1 MKKLKKTLVVL
12 ILCNIM
18 LLLTAMTCNDS
29 YEYRSVIFENQ
40 SNDTIITWS
49 SGWKPT
55 TPEAVIE
62 YYSDEWATQIP
73 PHEHSVESWVDEEDI
88 MVYIFVIKKA
98 DRDLYFQKEI
108 VEKGLAEYYSYSY
121 QDLKKMDFKIVY
133 SGENPSD
140 SIHTVSM

>member
-1 MKKLKKTLVVL
+1 
-12 ILCNIM
+12 
-18 LLLTAMTCNDS
+18 MTCNDS

-98 DRDLYFQKEI
+98 DRDLYSQKEI
-108 VEKGLAEYYSYSY
+108 VEKGLAELLGILHFDQEIGNVALFQEIETLVQGGELIGTYG
-121 QDLKKMDFKIVY
+121 DVA
-133 SGENPSD
+133 SGVAFFSNER
-140 SIHTVSM
+140 

>member
-1 MKKLKKTLVVL
+1 MGGRIHVVSRLIKMKKTLVVL

-73 PHEHSVESWVDEEDI
+73 PHEHSVESWVDEE
-88 MVYIFVIKKA
+88 A
-98 DRDLYFQKEI
+98 RWQRHLREW
-108 VEKGLAEYYSYSY
+108 GRS
-121 QDLKKMDFKIVY
+121 
-133 SGENPSD
+133 
-140 SIHTVSM
+140 

>member
-1 MKKLKKTLVVL
+1 MGGRIHVVSRLIKMKKTLVVL

-98 DRDLYFQKEI
+98 DRDLY
-108 VEKGLAEYYSYSY
+108 S
-121 QDLKKMDFKIVY
+121 
-133 SGENPSD
+133 
-140 SIHTVSM
+140 